1 MKITKL
7 KILVALSGG
16 VDSAV
21 SLYLLKKEGHSVQ
34 AAFMKNFSA
43 RVNIQ
48 GVCPWIEDREEAYRV
63 AAKLQVPIQ
72 TFDFQKEYQDRIV
85 NYIFDTY
92 QKGQT
97 PNPDV
102 LCNNEIK
109 FKLFLEKALKLGF
122 DKIATGH
129 YAQIKEN
136 QAGFHLLRAIDKNK
150 DQSYFLSGLEQWQ
163 LAKALFPVGHLTK
176 PAVRKIAK
184 KVKLPNAHRPDSQG
198 ICFIGK
204 IKLEDFLKQKIKAKK
219 GEIVDTKG
227 NKLGTHQGVYFYT
240 IGQRQGLKIGG
251 TGPWYVAKKDI
262 KKNKLVVTKLTD
274 PELYSNTV
282 RLDNW
287 HWLCRE
293 YRWPLSAKAQIR
305 YRQELQAV
313 KVYKNKVAFKTPQKG
328 VASGQTIVLYKK
340 NELIASANIL

>member
-1 MKITKL
+1 MPKSRE

-21 SLYLLKKEGHSVQ
+21 SLYLLKKEGYSIQ

-43 RVNIQ
+43 RVNIK

-72 TFDFQKEYQDRIV
+72 TFDFQKEYQEKIV
-85 NYIFDTY
+85 NYIFETY

-109 FKLFLEKALKLGF
+109 FKLFLEKALSLGF

-129 YAQIKEN
+129 YAQIKKDKN
-136 QAGFHLLRAIDKNK
+136 GFHLLRGVDSNK
-150 DQSYFLSGLEQWQ
+150 DQSYFLSGLKQWQ
-163 LAKALFPVGHLTK
+163 LARALFPVGHLTK
-176 PAVRKIAK
+176 PEVRKIAK

-227 NKLGTHQGVYFYT
+227 NKLGTHQGIWFYT

-262 KKNKLVVTKLTD
+262 KKNKLVVAKLTD
-274 PELYSNTV
+274 PELYTDTV
-282 RLDNW
+282 RVNNW
-287 HWLCRE
+287 HWLGRV
-293 YRWPLSAKAQIR
+293 YKLPMNAKAQIR

-313 KVYKNKVAFKTPQKG
+313 TIYKNKVAFKSPQKG
-328 VASGQTIVLYKK
+328 VASGQTVVIYKK
-340 NELIASANIL
+340 NELIASANII